1 MCDSWDS
8 WISLWGTNE
17 APGRYSRMCRLE
29 LRLQNR
35 IRRGTF
41 CTHVK
46 WQDDKSKDS
55 CEKSTHNFND
65 FSNFPDFT
73 PQDFV
78 SLNVLDVNSFIR
90 QSNIIA
96 TISVHYLIQNL
107 IKTSS
112 SGPALLIHQ
121 LLLRLWVLW
130 FSHMVQNKYEVSRVS
145 QTWEMTQIFHRIPIL
160 WIQGRG
166 AVFINPTNNDSST
179 LPLFKIF

>member
-1 MCDSWDS
+1 MHARASIAEQD
-8 WISLWGTNE
+8 
-17 APGRYSRMCRLE
+17 
-29 LRLQNR
+29 LRR
-35 IRRGTF
+35 VTF

-46 WQDDKSKDS
+46 WKDVKSKDS
-55 CEKSTHNFND
+55 CEKSTHNLNY

-73 PQDFV
+73 PKDFV

-90 QSNIIA
+90 KSNIIA
-96 TISVHYLIQNL
+96 TISVHYSIQNL

-112 SGPALLIHQ
+112 SGPALLFHQ
-121 LLLRLWVLW
+121 LLLWLWVLW

-179 LPLFKIF
+179 RPLFKIF